1 MDNNQMNKY
10 DVVIIGGGIS
20 GLSAAH
26 YLKQEGLKIMLVE
39 AEKRVGG
46 RMKTDNIEGYLLDK
60 GFQVLSTA
68 YPECQ
73 KLLDYDALELR
84 NFYPGAKIYHK
95 HAFYQFTDPFKKP
108 IDSLRKLNNSLSNF
122 GDKLKIVAL
131 RNRTRRLSIEQLFEE
146 DEKPT
151 IDLLREWNFSDEII
165 NSFFKPYLGGI
176 FLEPDLLTSSRM
188 FHFVFKMFGKGYAAL
203 PKNGMESIPKQLADR
218 LNEDE
223 LLLGTVAKQIDDGR
237 VILDNGEELSTSVVL
252 VATDAHSAKKLI
264 PSYNVDVTMN
274 SVRCLYFTAD
284 EPLDK
289 YAILYLNG
297 NNEGWINNIVVPTS
311 LQKTY
316 APKGKTLISV
326 SVIKPCNLTDTEL
339 YIAVREEL
347 RTWFGENVV
356 SQWIH
361 LKTYSIENALPAQP
375 TINYPKEKE
384 IKPIE
389 KGIFMCGDHVHDS
402 SINGAIRSGRITAD
416 AISWHL
422 ALTVNQ

>member
-10 DVVIIGGGIS
+10 DVVIVGGGIA

-26 YLKQEGLKIMLVE
+26 YLKQEGLKIKLIE
-39 AEKRVGG
+39 ADKRVGG
-46 RMKTDNIEGYLLDK
+46 RMKTDNVEGYLLDK

-84 NFYPGAKIYHK
+84 NFYPGAKVYHK
-95 HAFYQFTDPFKKP
+95 HSFYQFADPFKKP
-108 IDSLRKLNNSLSNF
+108 IDSLRKLNNPLSNF

-131 RNRTRRLSIEQLFEE
+131 RNRTRRLSIEKLF
-146 DEKPT
+146 DEKEMPT
-151 IDLLREWNFSDEII
+151 IDFLREWNFSDQII

-188 FHFVFKMFGKGYAAL
+188 FRFVFKMFGKGYAAL
-203 PKNGMESIPKQLADR
+203 PKNGMEAIPRQLAAR
-218 LNEDE
+218 LSEDE
-223 LLLGTVAKQIDDGR
+223 LLLDTEVKQVSNGR
-237 VILDNGEELSTSVVL
+237 VTLKDGEEISTSIVL
-252 VATDAHSAKKLI
+252 VATDAFTASKLI
-264 PSYNVDVTMN
+264 PSFTKQVSMN

-289 YAILYLNG
+289 QAILYLNG
-297 NNEGWINNIVVPTS
+297 NNQGWINNIVVPTS
-311 LQKTY
+311 LQKSY
-316 APKGKTLISV
+316 APTGKSLISV

-339 YIAVREEL
+339 YIAVRGEL
-347 RTWFGENVV
+347 RAWFGDEVV

-361 LKTYSIENALPAQP
+361 LKTYSIENAVPSQP
-375 TINYPKEKE
+375 TISYPKEKE
-384 IKPIE
+384 IKPVE
-389 KGIFMCGDHVHDS
+389 KGIFICGDHVHDS

-422 ALTVNQ
+422 ALTINQ